1 VQTGLK
7 AYWHQFGSV
16 ACPTPG
22 KEGGNMDF
30 QLTEE
35 QKSMKALAR
44 EFCKREFPGGP
55 ISTWQEIMSKR
66 YAAPKDRV
74 PWDWMTKLH
83 KVGFKQLT
91 APEKY
96 GGGGVGALTA
106 FVVAEELTRSG
117 GAVGIVARQF
127 FSSSEYLAA
136 ITNNEQQEE
145 FFPEEVK
152 NPHFIFASAQS
163 ESDAFGDIIWP
174 YEESTKVM
182 KTIAYREG
190 SEYVIN
196 GEKAWCT
203 AGPVPVLHRY
213 WAGSGLI

>member
-1 VQTGLK
+1 VQTGSK

-55 ISTWQEIMSKR
+55 ISTWREIMSRR

-74 PWDWMTKLH
+74 PWDWMIKLH

-96 GGGGVGALTA
+96 SGGGAGALTA

-145 FFPEEVK
+145 FFPEEVN

-182 KTIAYREG
+182 KTN
-190 SEYVIN
+190 S
-196 GEKAWCT
+196 
-203 AGPVPVLHRY
+203 LHRY
-213 WAGSGLI
+213 GDYRD